1 MTYFQEAGYNLN
13 LIHIVKRIL
22 TEKYK
27 LKPYR
32 DIFNIPLIQIWP
44 YMEVYTVFG
53 IFFHMVSIVLVYF
66 LPVIM
71 SSA

>member
-1 MTYFQEAGYNLN
+1 MTYFQEAGHNLN
-13 LIHIVKRIL
+13 LIHTVKRIH

-27 LKPYR
+27 LKQYR
-32 DIFNIPLIQIWP
+32 DIFNIHLIEIWP
-44 YMEVYTVFG
+44 YMQVYTVFD
-53 IFFHMVSIVLVYF
+53 MVSILLVYF